1 MTPASHGWP
10 NVLIHGGYCSSL
22 ISHQDQPLCYVLQ
35 SVFLSGLCFPDSA
48 SPALSAGLSQGLVL
62 DPSLK
67 LVCGSFSRPTS
78 LDSFTPQAGPSVLS
92 PKKPI
97 FLWSHSSP
105 GWFCPTVHG
114 LSVSL
119 PPKHPHFALSQG
131 FCAYCCLRWKNN
143 RRTVPSSPS
152 LACWFLCTLQCM
164 ARIFWEAVCTIS
176 VSGGSTL
183 VHTIHL
189 FTSLD
194 CPLLDCAC

>member
-119 PPKHPHFALSQG
+119 PPKHPHFALSQ
-131 FCAYCCLRWKNN
+131 ASV
-143 RRTVPSSPS
+143 RTVVSAGRTTEELSLPHLHSPVGS
-152 LACWFLCTLQCM
+152 FAHFSAWLGFSGRLFAPLVFPVGAPWFTLYIYS
-164 ARIFWEAVCTIS
+164 R
-176 VSGGSTL
+176 L
-183 VHTIHL
+183 
-189 FTSLD
+189 
-194 CPLLDCAC
+194 